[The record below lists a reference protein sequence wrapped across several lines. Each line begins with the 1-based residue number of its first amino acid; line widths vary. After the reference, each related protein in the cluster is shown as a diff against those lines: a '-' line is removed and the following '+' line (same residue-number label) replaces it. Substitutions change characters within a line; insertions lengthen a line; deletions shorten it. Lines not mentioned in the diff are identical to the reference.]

1 MAFWMTNPPS
11 RMIGNN
17 SWLHRRGQEKMRKG
31 AQTRDGGPLNPLITR
46 DPVTGG
52 ELLVTRLEAPQS
64 GLVIEGTFSLGWIGR
79 LTPEQLEFVGHLVRN
94 RGNVQKVAAD
104 LNIAYNTARNRLDDI
119 VAALNMSDVDSEV
132 ASAEQERERR
142 TEVLQRLS
150 KGEIEFDE
158 AIGLL

>member
-1 MAFWMTNPPS
+1 MRNGAQ
-11 RMIGNN
+11 
-17 SWLHRRGQEKMRKG
+17 RRGGR
-31 AQTRDGGPLNPLITR
+31 PLNPLITR

-64 GLVIEGTFSLGWIGR
+64 GLVIEGTFSLGWIGH

-104 LNIAYNTARNRLDDI
+104 MSIAYNTARNRLDDI
-119 VAALNMSDVDSEV
+119 VAALNMPDAAGDV

-142 TEVLQRLS
+142 TEVLRRLS
-150 KGEIEFDE
+150 KGEIEFDD
-158 AIGLL
+158 ALRRLQQ

>member
-1 MAFWMTNPPS
+1 MASRTTNPPS
-11 RMIGNN
+11 GGSGNN
-17 SWLHRRGQEKMRKG
+17 DRLRRRGQDQMRRGAKMRG
-31 AQTRDGGPLNPLITR
+31 GGPLNPLITR

-79 LTPEQLEFVGHLVRN
+79 LTPEQHEFVGYLVRN

-119 VAALNMSDVDSEV
+119 VAAL
-132 ASAEQERERR
+132 
-142 TEVLQRLS
+142 
-150 KGEIEFDE
+150 G
-158 AIGLL
+158 

>member
-1 MAFWMTNPPS
+1 
-11 RMIGNN
+11 
-17 SWLHRRGQEKMRKG
+17 MRKG
-31 AQTRDGGPLNPLITR
+31 AETRGSGPLNPLITR

-52 ELLVTRLEAPQS
+52 DLLVTRLEAPQS

-94 RGNVQKVAAD
+94 RGNVQKVAAE

-119 VAALNMSDVDSEV
+119 VAALNMPDAASEV

-158 AIGLL
+158 AMRLLQR

>member
-1 MAFWMTNPPS
+1 
-11 RMIGNN
+11 
-17 SWLHRRGQEKMRKG
+17 MRKG
-31 AQTRDGGPLNPLITR
+31 AETRGSGPLNPLITR

-64 GLVIEGTFSLGWIGR
+64 GLVIEGTFSLGWVGH

-94 RGNVQKVAAD
+94 RGNVQKVAAE

-119 VAALNMSDVDSEV
+119 VAALNMPDATSEV
-132 ASAEQERERR
+132 ASAEQDRERR
-142 TEVLQRLS
+142 TKVLQRLS

-158 AIGLL
+158 AMRLLQR

>member
-1 MAFWMTNPPS
+1 
-11 RMIGNN
+11 
-17 SWLHRRGQEKMRKG
+17 MRTG
-31 AQTRDGGPLNPLITR
+31 AQTRQTSGGGPLNPLITR

-94 RGNVQKVAAD
+94 RGNVQKVAAE

-119 VAALNMSDVDSEV
+119 VAALNMPDAASEA
-132 ASAEQERERR
+132 ASAEQEREQRAD
-142 TEVLQRLS
+142 VLRRLS

-158 AIGLL
+158 AMRLLQR

>member
-1 MAFWMTNPPS
+1 
-11 RMIGNN
+11 
-17 SWLHRRGQEKMRKG
+17 MRKG

-94 RGNVQKVAAD
+94 RGNVQKVTAE

-119 VAALNMSDVDSEV
+119 VAALNMLDAASEA

-142 TEVLQRLS
+142 TEVLRRLS

-158 AIGLL
+158 AMRLLQR

>member
-1 MAFWMTNPPS
+1 
-11 RMIGNN
+11 
-17 SWLHRRGQEKMRKG
+17 MRKG
-31 AQTRDGGPLNPLITR
+31 AQTSGGRPLNPLITR

-119 VAALNMSDVDSEV
+119 VAAMGAPDEGARGGTEHV
-132 ASAEQERERR
+132 ERHGAHR
-142 TEVLQRLS
+142 
-150 KGEIEFDE
+150 
-158 AIGLL
+158 AP

>member
-1 MAFWMTNPPS
+1 
-11 RMIGNN
+11 
-17 SWLHRRGQEKMRKG
+17 MRKG
-31 AQTRDGGPLNPLITR
+31 VQTSGGPLNPLITR

-94 RGNVQKVAAD
+94 RGNVQKVATD

-119 VAALNMSDVDSEV
+119 VAALDMPDAANEV
-132 ASAEQERERR
+132 ASAELERARR
-142 TEVLQRLS
+142 TDVLRRLS
-150 KGEIEFDE
+150 TGEIEFAE
-158 AIGLL
+158 AMRLLE

>member
-1 MAFWMTNPPS
+1 
-11 RMIGNN
+11 
-17 SWLHRRGQEKMRKG
+17 MRTG
-31 AQTRDGGPLNPLITR
+31 AQTRQTRQTRGGGPLNPLITR

-94 RGNVQKVAAD
+94 RGNVQKVAAE

-119 VAALNMSDVDSEV
+119 VAALNRPDAASEV

-142 TEVLQRLS
+142 TEVLRRLS

-158 AIGLL
+158 AMRLLQR